1 MAISMGAALLG
12 SAVIDGAGSALGA
25 SATKKAANKASDT
38 ALSVAR
44 ENNRLAADI
53 YGQNKNALSPFMERG
68 NAAGSA
74 INALLG
80 LGGTTTGG
88 MGGVGTDTDY
98 AQYVTSSPDLMT
110 EWNRIRDEGRFDS
123 MADYGQ
129 WHYGNYGQGEGRTV
143 GMPQNA
149 LESGQPVQAA
159 ENAFKAYQDSSG
171 YKFRMDQGMNALN
184 TGYAGRGLLNSGAA
198 QKAALQYGQNIGSAE
213 FGNYLGYLG
222 NQQGVGLSGAS
233 ALAGVGQNYVGNV
246 SANNNAA
253 GTAAAN
259 AALVKG
265 TANANMW
272 GGIANNIGN
281 VFGSSF
287 GGSGGA
293 YGIAGSGGIY

>member
-1 MAISMGAALLG
+1 MPVGAA
-12 SAVIDGAGSALGA
+12 IGAGVASVGGSVMGA
-25 SATKKAANKASDT
+25 SATKKAANKAADT
-38 ALSVAR
+38 SMAVAK

-53 YGQNKNALSPFMERG
+53 YGQNKSALSPYMERG

-80 LGGTTTGG
+80 LGSGSTGG
-88 MGGVGTDTDY
+88 ATGSGSDADY
-98 AQYVTSSPDLMT
+98 AQYVDSNPDLLN
-110 EWNRIRDEGRFDS
+110 EWNRIRDEGRFNT

-129 WHYGNYGQGEGRTV
+129 WHYGNYGQGEGRSVGAPQSALDNGQTV
-143 GMPQNA
+143 TN
-149 LESGQPVQAA
+149 A

-171 YKFRMDQGMNALN
+171 YQFRMNQGMDALN

-198 QKAALQYGQNIGSAE
+198 RKSALEYGQNLGSAE

-233 ALAGVGQNYVGNV
+233 ALAGVGQNYVNSV
-246 SANNNAA
+246 SANNNSA
-253 GTAAAN
+253 GSAAAN
-259 AALVKG
+259 AALAKG

-272 GGIANNIGN
+272 GGIAGAAGN

-287 GGSGGA
+287 G
-293 YGIAGSGGIY
+293 